1 MLNPSLLIAPLAAL
15 VFGVGFVWLVRRIAL
30 VVGFVDDPDE
40 RRKLQLAPIPLG
52 GGLAIWLATWA
63 AWSLV
68 RSSVLAHVPGADWGG
83 YFPVALALAT
93 LVLLVVGLIDDCQ
106 GLSGRHKLA
115 GQAVA
120 VFILASFGLRI
131 WSLSAFGRVL
141 PLGILSFPV
150 TAAWILIV
158 VNAYNLIDGM
168 DGFCG
173 SLALIGALAIAFLA
187 WAGGRVEDAIAALAL
202 AGALGAFLLD
212 NLPPAKVYLGDA
224 GSLTIGMMIAA
235 LAVRACSQGPGTPV
249 AFSPMVALVMLPL
262 LDVAVALC
270 RRWLTGRSLFTPD
283 RGHVQ
288 HCLKDRL
295 RSTHAAL
302 AAGVGLAALG
312 AGGALLA
319 RAAGLGDTASG
330 LAVVLAIGLLVGSD
344 TFGGSEL
351 RLLRFRIKTILAP
364 IWAAARGSGVRHECH
379 LQGIRDWAAV
389 WDNVV
394 RAAEA
399 GGIQRVEL
407 NIAMTAAGEAFLA
420 HWSAPEAPEEETS
433 WLVVHTL
440 HARGIPLGILRLAGT
455 ADGGCCRYLDHVQ
468 EVVRMLEA
476 HLQAAVAPPSPA
488 VAVAAGTV
496 TVPTGASLSATA
508 SG

>member
-15 VFGVGFVWLVRRIAL
+15 VLGLGLIWLVRRLAL
-30 VVGFVDDPDE
+30 AIGFVDDPDQ
-40 RRKLQLAPIPLG
+40 RRKLQRTPIPLG
-52 GGLAIWLATWA
+52 GGLAVWVATWA

-68 RSSVLAHVPGADWGG
+68 QFGLGGHAPGAGWGG

-93 LVLLVVGLIDDCQ
+93 FVLLVVGLIDDRI
-106 GLSGRHKLA
+106 GLRGRHKLA
-115 GQAVA
+115 GQLVA
-120 VFILASFGLRI
+120 VFLLASFGLRI
-131 WSLSAFGRVL
+131 PSLSGFGCVL
-141 PLGILSFPV
+141 PLGILSFPI

-173 SLALIGALAIAFLA
+173 GLALVAALAIAFLA
-187 WAGGRVEDAIAALAL
+187 WAGGRIADAVAALAL

-212 NLPPAKVYLGDA
+212 NLPPAKIYLGDA
-224 GSLTIGMMIAA
+224 GSLSVGMMIAA

-249 AFSPMVALVMLPL
+249 ALPPMVALLMLPL

-283 RGHVQ
+283 RGHLQ
-288 HCLKDRL
+288 HCLKGRL
-295 RSTHAAL
+295 RSNRAAL

-312 AGGALLA
+312 ASGALLD
-319 RAAGLGDTASG
+319 RAAGLGDTASC
-330 LAVVLAIGLLVGSD
+330 LAVALAVGLLVGTD

-351 RLLRFRIKTILAP
+351 RLLQFRIKTILAP
-364 IWAAARGSGVRHECH
+364 IWAAARGSGVHHECH

-389 WDNVV
+389 WEKTLL

-399 GGIQRVEL
+399 GSVQRVEL
-407 NIAMTAAGEAFLA
+407 SIEMTAAGEAFVA
-420 HWSAPEAPEEETS
+420 HWSAPEAPEEGTS

-440 HARGIPLGILRLAGT
+440 HARGVPVGVLRLAGT
-455 ADGGCCRYLDHVQ
+455 ADGGCCHYLDHVQ
-468 EVVRMLEA
+468 ELVQMLEG
-476 HLQAAVAPPSPA
+476 HLQAAVAPPAPA
-488 VAVAAGTV
+488 VTAAATV
-496 TVPTGASLSATA
+496 TPAASLPVTA